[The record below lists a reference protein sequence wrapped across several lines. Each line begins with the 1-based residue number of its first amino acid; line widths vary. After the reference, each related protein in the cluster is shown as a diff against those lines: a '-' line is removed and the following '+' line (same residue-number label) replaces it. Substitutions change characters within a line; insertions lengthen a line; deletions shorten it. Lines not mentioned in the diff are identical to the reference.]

1 MIPGFFHEKDLKMA
15 TLTADRAAS
24 TFPVFQPTG
33 SGVLCAAYGTYAL
46 TANVGAADIAKMCKL
61 PAGAVV
67 VGGHL
72 YGADI
77 DTNGTETLD
86 IDVGWAANGGS
97 GTYDSADSD
106 GLGNFGVLTGDA
118 FATGNVSNVT
128 GVHYPL
134 AGLLVTGVLP
144 TFTAETTIQLLFNA
158 VAATFT
164 AGSLSVVVYY
174 VVP

>member
-1 MIPGFFHEKDLKMA
+1 MA
-15 TLTADRAAS
+15 TLTAARAADS
-24 TFPVFQPTG
+24 FPVFNPTG
-33 SGVLCAAYGTYAL
+33 AGLLCAAYGTYAL
-46 TANVGAADIAKMCKL
+46 TANVTAADIAQMCKL

-72 YGADI
+72 YAADI
-77 DTNGTETLD
+77 DTNATETLD

-97 GTYDSADSD
+97 GTYDAADPD

-144 TFTAETTIQLLFNA
+144 SFTAETTIQLVFNG
-158 VAATFT
+158 VAATFA
-164 AGSLSVVVYY
+164 AGSVSLVVYY
-174 VVP
+174 VCPA

>member
-1 MIPGFFHEKDLKMA
+1 MA
-15 TLTADRAAS
+15 TLTATRGAS
-24 TFPVFQPTG
+24 TFPTFQPTG
-33 SGVLCAAYGTYAL
+33 AGLVCAAYGTYAL
-46 TANVGAADIAKMCKL
+46 TANVSAADIAVMCKV
-61 PAGAVV
+61 PAGAVII
-67 VGGHL
+67 GGHL

-77 DTNGTETLD
+77 DTNATETLD
-86 IDVGWAANGGS
+86 IDVGWPANGGS

-134 AGLLVTGVLP
+134 AGLLATGVLP
-144 TFTAETTIQLLFNA
+144 TFTAQTTIQLLFNA

-164 AGSLSVVVYY
+164 AGSISLVVYY